1 MQTCVVVPA
10 YNEEQSIGEVVK
22 NLRAENYAVVV
33 VDDGS
38 GDRTYEVA
46 KQAGATTLRHAL
58 NRGQGAALQTG
69 ISYALDQGAEVIVTF
84 DADGQLDPREIAAV
98 IAPLRAGQADVVLGS
113 RFLKS
118 SDSVPVFRK
127 IILKLATVATRY
139 YTRLRVTDTHNGF
152 RALTAAAA
160 QKLQI
165 RHDGMAHA
173 SEILEQIAQHKLRYL
188 EVPVSVAYTDY
199 SLQKGQRLTGSVK
212 IVWDLFIGRLT
223 K

>member
-1 MQTCVVVPA
+1 
-10 YNEEQSIGEVVK
+10 
-22 NLRAENYAVVV
+22 
-33 VDDGS
+33 
-38 GDRTYEVA
+38 
-46 KQAGATTLRHAL
+46 
-58 NRGQGAALQTG
+58 
-69 ISYALDQGAEVIVTF
+69 VIVTF

-188 EVPVSVAYTDY
+188 EVPVSVSYTDY
-199 SLQKGQRLTGSVK
+199 SLQKGQRLSGSVK